1 MAAGQRHGRHDAAEV
16 YREYCLPFY
25 EKHSAQA
32 RAAGKPYAAHLDG
45 RTRALRDLIAA
56 SGFDVIESLSLPEIG
71 GDQTLAEARAAFPGK
86 VIIPNLPANWCLR
99 ADREIEASIRNLL
112 AEAGDELPFMLSV
125 SETSP

>member
-1 MAAGQRHGRHDAAEV
+1 MTPPKS

-45 RTRALRDLIAA
+45 RTGALRDLIAA

-71 GDQTLAEARAAFPGK
+71 GDQTLAEARAAFPARSSSPTCPPIGASAPTAK
-86 VIIPNLPANWCLR
+86 SKPRSAIYWPRR
-99 ADREIEASIRNLL
+99 ATSYPSCSRSAR
-112 AEAGDELPFMLSV
+112 
-125 SETSP
+125 TSP